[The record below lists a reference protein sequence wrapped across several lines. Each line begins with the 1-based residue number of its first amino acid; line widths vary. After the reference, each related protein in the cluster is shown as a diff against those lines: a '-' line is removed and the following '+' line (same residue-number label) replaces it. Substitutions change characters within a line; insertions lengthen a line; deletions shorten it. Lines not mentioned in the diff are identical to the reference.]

1 MSAPR
6 SVSLNR
12 GLAIGSAFAALIL
25 LAMFYSV
32 VSSAVE
38 RAAHRRTEM
47 ATPAN
52 PQVAAAPSHR
62 QRQGSIPVSN
72 LLVAG
77 ALR

>member
-12 GLAIGSAFAALIL
+12 GLAIGSAFAALLL

-38 RAAHRRTEM
+38 RAAQRRAEM

-52 PQVAAAPSHR
+52 PQVAAASHR
-62 QRQGSIPVSN
+62 QQGSIPVSS

-77 ALR
+77 APR

>member
-1 MSAPR
+1 MRTPR

-12 GLAIGSAFAALIL
+12 GLAIASAFAALIL

-32 VSSAVE
+32 VSSAVA
-38 RAAHRRTEM
+38 RADHRRTEM

-52 PQVAAAPSHR
+52 PQVAAEPSQR
-62 QRQGSIPVSN
+62 QRQGSIPVSS

-77 ALR
+77 APR